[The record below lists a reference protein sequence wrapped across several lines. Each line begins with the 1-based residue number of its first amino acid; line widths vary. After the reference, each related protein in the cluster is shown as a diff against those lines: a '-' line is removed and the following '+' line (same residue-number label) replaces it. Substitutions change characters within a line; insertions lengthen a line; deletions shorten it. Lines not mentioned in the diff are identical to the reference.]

1 MERKIKVACAQIK
14 IVSGDYEGNLK
25 RALEMIKEAKDK
37 GADIVGLPEF
47 FSTGVPIFKEE
58 PIPGPTTDFLRAK
71 AKEFNINIV
80 GGTLREKR
88 DNRVYNTCCFI
99 DQQGKI
105 KGKYSKIHLWIKEQG
120 YVTPGNFWVVLDTFQ
135 CKVGLCICWDLW
147 FPESTRILA
156 LKGAEVIFCPTW
168 VEDWGGESGVPQDR
182 ENLVKVRAGENLL
195 YIVDIVSCGKTEVPE
210 VGEMRLAG
218 HSRIIGLG
226 ERMMAEVY
234 AEAGYKPEL
243 IIAELDLDLIKNKRE
258 EFKIFQ
264 TRNPEVYGD
273 LIL

>member
-1 MERKIKVACAQIK
+1 MERKIKVACAQIE
-14 IVSGDYEGNLK
+14 IVSGDYEENLK
-25 RALEMIKEAKDK
+25 RAEKMLLEAKDK

-58 PIPGPTTDFLRAK
+58 PIPGPTIDFLCAK
-71 AKEFNINIV
+71 AKELKINIV

-88 DNRVYNTCCFI
+88 DNRIYNTCCFI
-99 DQQGKI
+99 NSDGEI

-120 YVTPGNFWVVLDTFQ
+120 YVTPGRDWIVLSTDK

-156 LKGAEVIFCPTW
+156 LKGAEVVFCPTW
-168 VEDWGGESGVPQDR
+168 VEDWGGETGVPRDR
-182 ENLVKVRAGENLL
+182 KNLCKVRSGENLF
-195 YIVDIVSCGKTEVPE
+195 YIIDIISCGKTEVSE

-218 HSRIIGLG
+218 HSRIVGPG
-226 ERMMAEVY
+226 ERVMAKVY
-234 AEAGYKPEL
+234 AEAGYEPKL
-243 IIAELDLDLIKNKRE
+243 IVAEMDLNLIKKKRE

-273 LIL
+273 LIF

>member
-1 MERKIKVACAQIK
+1 MEREIKVACAQIE
-14 IVSGDYEGNLK
+14 IVSGDYQGNLK
-25 RALEMIKEAKDK
+25 RAEMMLKEAQDK

-58 PIPGPTTDFLRAK
+58 VIPGETTDFLCAK
-71 AKEFNINIV
+71 AKELKINIV

-88 DNRVYNTCCFI
+88 DNRIYNTCFLI
-99 DQQGKI
+99 DRQGRI

-120 YVTPGNFWVVLDTFQ
+120 YVTPGRNWVVLDVDR

-156 LKGAEVIFCPTW
+156 LRGAEVIFCPTW
-168 VEDWGGESGVPQDR
+168 VEDWGGESGVPEDR
-182 ENLVKVRAGENLL
+182 KNLGKVRAGENLF
-195 YIVDIVSCGKTEVPE
+195 YVVDIVSCGKTEIPE

-218 HSRIIGLG
+218 HSRITGPG
-226 ERMMAEVY
+226 ERVMAKVY
-234 AEAGYKPEL
+234 AEAKYEPEL
-243 IIAELDLDLIKNKRE
+243 IIAELDLDLIKKKRE
-258 EFKIFQ
+258 EFKVFQ
-264 TRNPEVYGD
+264 TRNPENYGD